1 MMSMHSNLVDDFAGT
16 YNMPSGLGRQVTKK
30 SLPVT
35 AFGRAGRD
43 ASSKLYLSPEH
54 DKASSGTSPGPT
66 TAAQLPAFRRQQLSN
81 KMNAPAVGFARSAR
95 QAYPVRPGPGPG
107 TWGLAV
113 RDDRPHLTCKM
124 FDCQKCIGFSS
135 SATSNNS

>member
-1 MMSMHSNLVDDFAGT
+1 MLSKHSTLVNDFAGT

-35 AFGRAGRD
+35 AFSRAGRD

-95 QAYPVRPGPGPG
+95 QTYPVRPGPGPG
-107 TWGLAV
+107 TRELAV
-113 RDDRPHLTCKM
+113 CDDRPDVH
-124 FDCQKCIGFSS
+124 
-135 SATSNNS
+135 NV